1 MTDEPYVNPF
11 RKVHQKSP
19 ARRQG
24 PHLIE
29 YQGAT
34 RCSVCKMPFAPDTK
48 PSVDEAF
55 ADHVRKAHRPGK
67 TLEDFSQAAF
77 EAVKEVTDKV

>member
-1 MTDEPYVNPF
+1 MP
-11 RKVHQKSP
+11 KAK
-19 ARRQG
+19 RQ

-34 RCSVCKMPFAPDTK
+34 RCSICKMPFVPDTQ

-55 ADHVRKAHRPGK
+55 SEHVRKAHRPGQ
-67 TLEDFSQAAF
+67 TTEDSSQAALRVVR
-77 EAVKEVTDKV
+77 EATENK